1 MALALGVSSAAWQDS
16 APATARVTDSEIVV
30 GGTDPQD
37 NELLLVMDASGSMTE
52 IDDGGTVRIEAAREA
67 LHDVV
72 DELDDGMD
80 VGMRVFSAD
89 VTDPDD
95 PGACTDSRLAQSI
108 AGDNRDELRE
118 SIDRYD
124 AVGARTPIAHALEA
138 AAGDFNDEGHRTI
151 VLVSDG
157 EENCV
162 PDPCEAARV
171 LMENNIDVA
180 IHTVGYNINDEAR
193 EQLQCIAE
201 TGHGEYFDAEDV
213 DSLTWAMQRL
223 SQRAFQPFM
232 LEGHEVTGS
241 PEIADAPM
249 LSNGQYV
256 DQWSD
261 EPLFYRI
268 PRTMEGSSIHVGIS
282 TIHDDEVDADPLA
295 IALGPEDADSWE
307 THRGRTYST
316 NRELCEQSNLY
327 EGSGRASLLVRSTQV
342 TQFPGN
348 RITECDAADE
358 LILMVE
364 AAADDNSYVGQSFEF
379 VVEEEP
385 PVTNLDELPPAV
397 SGPVR
402 DHPWEQMSIDPE
414 NAEELI
420 GGNSFN
426 DAVELEPGTT
436 YTSEIHPG
444 ETLLYRVP
452 VEWGEHLQA
461 QMDIDPADEWR
472 ESPGRDR
479 GFQLQLYSPY
489 RGQIDHSHEA
499 DGQEHRSYGG
509 TSHTSSSTWQNLTH
523 PVRWNN
529 REAIRSSGH
538 TDMEYVSQAGD
549 YYVMI
554 SQDTRAEEDPA
565 IVPFQLAVETFGEV
579 EGVPEY
585 DTGAGAVEEADDV
598 DEQAADEDESSGPG
612 WMLLTL
618 SVIGI
623 ALLALVVGVLV
634 RVSRR
639 SS

>member
-1 MALALGVSSAAWQDS
+1 MALALGMFSAAGQDS
-16 APATARVTDSEIVV
+16 APATARVNDSDAVV
-30 GGTDPQD
+30 DVTDPQE
-37 NELLLVMDASGSMTE
+37 NELLLVMDASASMTE
-52 IDDGGTVRIEAAREA
+52 VDDGGMVRIEAARQA
-67 LHDVV
+67 LHGVV
-72 DELDDGMD
+72 DELDEDLD

-95 PGACTDSRLAQSI
+95 PQACTDSRVAEPIGQ
-108 AGDNRDELRE
+108 DNREELRE
-118 SIDRYD
+118 SIDQYD
-124 AVGARTPIAHALEA
+124 AVGARTPISHALEE
-138 AAGDFNDEGHRTI
+138 AAGDFNGEGQRTI

-201 TGHGEYFDAEDV
+201 TGHGEYFDADDA
-213 DSLTWAMQRL
+213 DSLTWTLQRL

-232 LEGHEVTGS
+232 LEGQEVAGS
-241 PEIADAPM
+241 PEIAEAPV
-249 LSNGQYV
+249 LSSGQYV

-261 EPLFYRI
+261 DQLFYRI

-282 TIHDDEVDADPLA
+282 TLHDDGGNPDPLA
-295 IALGPEDADSWE
+295 IALGTEDADSWE

-316 NRELCEQSNLY
+316 NRELCEQSNLF
-327 EGSGRASLLVRSTQV
+327 EGSAQASILVRSTQV
-342 TQFPGN
+342 TQFPDN
-348 RITECDAADE
+348 RVAECDTADE
-358 LILMVE
+358 LILMIE

-385 PVTNLDELPPAV
+385 PVTNLDELPPVA
-397 SGPVR
+397 SGPIR
-402 DHPWEQMSIDPE
+402 DYPWEPMPIDPE
-414 NAEELI
+414 NAVELI
-420 GGNSFN
+420 GGNAFN
-426 DAVELEPGTT
+426 NAVELEPGTT
-436 YTSEIHPG
+436 YTSELHPG
-444 ETLLYRVP
+444 ETVLYRVP
-452 VEWGEHLQA
+452 VEWGEHLQV
-461 QMDIDPADEWR
+461 QMDTEPANQWR
-472 ESPGRDR
+472 EDVGRDR
-479 GFQLQLYSPY
+479 GLWLQLYSPY

-499 DGQEHRSYGG
+499 DGQEHRNYGG
-509 TSHTSSSTWQNLTH
+509 TSQNSSNTWQNITH

-585 DTGAGAVEEADDV
+585 DTGVGAVEEADDV
-598 DEQAADEDESSGPG
+598 DEQAADGDESSGPG
-612 WMLLTL
+612 WMLVTM
-618 SVIGI
+618 SIIGI
-623 ALLALVVGVLV
+623 ALLALVVGGLV